1 MKILVACD
9 CYVTPE
15 MIGEL
20 KDLEKYGN
28 EIIVYDNKLLQ
39 TKEAFAEYML
49 KTELEGAEAVEA
61 GEEFINLAKDA
72 DIIAVHLTPVNKA
85 VIDNAKNL
93 KLVCVMRGGVDS
105 VNVELL
111 HEKGITVTNAPW
123 RSAFAVADFTV
134 GMMISE
140 VKNIA
145 KSHHL
150 LMQGKWEKEY
160 PNDINY
166 IDMRNRTIGLIGFG
180 YIGRRVQQ
188 NLSGFGSKVI
198 VHDPFMSDEQIRELG
213 GDPVSLD
220 ELLCKSDI
228 ISLHLRYSE
237 KTKNFIGEEE
247 FDKMNERATLINTAR
262 AGLVDQEAMIDALK
276 NKKILGAAV
285 DVYHEEPLSADNPY
299 IKLDNITLTPHIAGV
314 SNDTLANA
322 VEIISEDLNRY
333 FKNEE
338 MKCVVR

>member
-1 MKILVACD
+1 MKILIACD

-15 MIGEL
+15 MIDKI

-28 EIIVYDNKLLQ
+28 EVVVYDNKLLE

-61 GEEFINLAKDA
+61 GDEFVRLAEDA
-72 DIIAVHLTPVNKA
+72 DIIAVHLTPVNKK
-85 VIDNAKNL
+85 VIDNAKKL
-93 KLVCVMRGGVDS
+93 KLVAVMRGGVDS
-105 VNVELL
+105 VNVDLL
-111 HEKGITVTNAPW
+111 NKKGIIVTNAPW

-150 LMQGKWEKEY
+150 LMEGKWEKEY

-180 YIGRRVQQ
+180 YIGQRVQQ

-198 VHDPFMSDEQIRELG
+198 VHDPFMDDERVKQLG
-213 GDPVSLD
+213 GNPVSLD
-220 ELLCKSDI
+220 ELLSTSDI

-237 KTKNFIGEEE
+237 KTKNFIGRKE
-247 FDKMNERATLINTAR
+247 FAKMNEKATLINTAR
-262 AGLVDQEAMIDALK
+262 AGLVDQEAMIEALE

-285 DVYHEEPLSADNPY
+285 DVYHEEPLPKDNPY
-299 IKLDNITLTPHIAGV
+299 TKLDNITLTPHIAGV
-314 SNDTLANA
+314 SNDTIANA

>member
-15 MIGEL
+15 MIDKI

-28 EIIVYDNKLLQ
+28 EVVVYDNKLLE

-61 GEEFINLAKDA
+61 GDKFVRLAEDA
-72 DIIAVHLTPVNKA
+72 DILAVHLTPVNKK
-85 VIDNAKNL
+85 VIDSAKKL
-93 KLVCVMRGGVDS
+93 KLVAVMRGGVDS
-105 VNVELL
+105 VNVNLL
-111 HEKGITVTNAPW
+111 NKKGIIVTNAPW

-150 LMQGKWEKEY
+150 LMEGKWEKEY

-180 YIGRRVQQ
+180 YIGQRVQQ

-198 VHDPFMSDEQIRELG
+198 VHDPFMDDERVKQLG
-213 GDPVSLD
+213 GNPVSLD
-220 ELLCKSDI
+220 EL
-228 ISLHLRYSE
+228 
-237 KTKNFIGEEE
+237 
-247 FDKMNERATLINTAR
+247 
-262 AGLVDQEAMIDALK
+262 
-276 NKKILGAAV
+276 
-285 DVYHEEPLSADNPY
+285 
-299 IKLDNITLTPHIAGV
+299 
-314 SNDTLANA
+314 
-322 VEIISEDLNRY
+322 
-333 FKNEE
+333 
-338 MKCVVR
+338 

>member
-1 MKILVACD
+1 MSNI
-9 CYVTPE
+9 
-15 MIGEL
+15 IG
-20 KDLEKYGN
+20 
-28 EIIVYDNKLLQ
+28 V
-39 TKEAFAEYML
+39 
-49 KTELEGAEAVEA
+49 
-61 GEEFINLAKDA
+61 
-72 DIIAVHLTPVNKA
+72 
-85 VIDNAKNL
+85 
-93 KLVCVMRGGVDS
+93 
-105 VNVELL
+105 
-111 HEKGITVTNAPW
+111 
-123 RSAFAVADFTV
+123 
-134 GMMISE
+134 ISE

-150 LMQGKWEKEY
+150 LMEGKWKKEY

-180 YIGRRVQQ
+180 YIGQRVQQ

-198 VHDPFMSDEQIRELG
+198 VHDPFMDDKKVKDFG
-213 GDPVSLD
+213 GNPVSLD
-220 ELLCKSDI
+220 ELLSTSDI

-237 KTKNFIGEEE
+237 KTKNFIGREE
-247 FDKMNERATLINTAR
+247 FAKMNEKATLINTAR
-262 AGLVDQEAMIDALK
+262 AGLVDQEAMIEALE

-285 DVYHEEPLSADNPY
+285 DVYHEEPLPKDNPY

-314 SNDTLANA
+314 SNDTIDNA

>member
-15 MIGEL
+15 MIDKI

-28 EIIVYDNKLLQ
+28 EVVVYDNKLLE

-61 GEEFINLAKDA
+61 GDEFVRLAEDA
-72 DIIAVHLTPVNKA
+72 DILAVHLTPVNKK
-85 VIDNAKNL
+85 VIDSAKKL
-93 KLVCVMRGGVDS
+93 KLVAVMRGGVDS
-105 VNVELL
+105 VNVNLL
-111 HEKGITVTNAPW
+111 NKKGIIVTNAPW

-150 LMQGKWEKEY
+150 LMEGKWEKEY

-180 YIGRRVQQ
+180 YIGQRVQQ

-198 VHDPFMSDEQIRELG
+198 VHDPFMDDERVKQLG
-213 GDPVSLD
+213 GNPVSLD
-220 ELLCKSDI
+220 ELLSTSDI

-237 KTKNFIGEEE
+237 KTKNFIGRKE
-247 FDKMNERATLINTAR
+247 FAKMNEKATLINTAR
-262 AGLVDQEAMIDALK
+262 AGLVDQEAMIEALE

-285 DVYHEEPLSADNPY
+285 DVYHEEPLPKDNPY
-299 IKLDNITLTPHIAGV
+299 TKLDNITLTPHIAGV
-314 SNDTLANA
+314 SNDTIANA

>member
-15 MIGEL
+15 MIDKI

-28 EIIVYDNKLLQ
+28 EVVVYDNKLLE

-61 GEEFINLAKDA
+61 GDEFLRLAEDA
-72 DIIAVHLTPVNKA
+72 DIIAVHLTPVNKK
-85 VIDNAKNL
+85 VIDNAKKL
-93 KLVCVMRGGVDS
+93 KLVAVMRGGVDS
-105 VNVELL
+105 VNVNLL
-111 HEKGITVTNAPW
+111 NKKGIIVTNAPW

-150 LMQGKWEKEY
+150 LMEGKWEKEY

-180 YIGRRVQQ
+180 YIGQRVQQ

-198 VHDPFMSDEQIRELG
+198 VHDPFMDDERVKQLG
-213 GDPVSLD
+213 GNPVSLD
-220 ELLCKSDI
+220 ELLSTSDI

-237 KTKNFIGEEE
+237 KTKNFIGRKE
-247 FDKMNERATLINTAR
+247 FAKMNEKATLINTAR
-262 AGLVDQEAMIDALK
+262 AGLVDQEAMIEALE

-285 DVYHEEPLSADNPY
+285 DVYHEEPLPKDNPY

-314 SNDTLANA
+314 SNDTIANA